1 MVETKNNDR
10 LKREC
15 GNKKAEAA
23 TSARKL
29 LMTINDHYMYKNHFI
44 IYRSLFQS

>member
-29 LMTINDHYMYKNHFI
+29 LMTINDHRINTIIVSFI
-44 IYRSLFQS
+44 IQ